1 MHPAS
6 APPPDFDVAVR
17 HASLRYGGA
26 FLFRDLDFVLPGG
39 RCTCL
44 LGPSGVGK
52 SSLLRV
58 IAGLAPLDGARCSAP
73 TGGRWPGASPGWASA
88 TTCCRGCRC
97 STTSRSA
104 PGCAASP
111 PERAQALALLAR
123 VGLARQQD
131 QLPATLSGGQRQRAA
146 LARTL
151 MEDRPVVLM
160 DEPFS
165 ALDAIT
171 RARLQVLAAGLLA
184 GRTVLLVTHDPLEA
198 LRLGHRIQVMAGQPA
213 RIEARSSPPARRRAI
228 STTPPCSP
236 GRASCWRAWPMR
248 ATPPLEQPP
257 AAPRPARPAAA
268 LAGPGVADGRA
279 AFLLPPPTAVA
290 RTLASAGAAAVRP
303 RRGDARSRS
312 CSASRAAC

>member
-6 APPPDFDVAVR
+6 APPPDVDVAVR

-26 FLFRDLDFVLPGG
+26 FLIRDLDFVLPGG
-39 RCTCL
+39 LWTCL

-58 IAGLAPLDGARCSAP
+58 IAGLEPLDAGEVLCTDGRPLAGRLARMSQRDDLLPWLPVIDNVALGARL
-73 TGGRWPGASPGWASA
+73 
-88 TTCCRGCRC
+88 RGE
-97 STTSRSA
+97 
-104 PGCAASP
+104 P
-111 PERAQALALLAR
+111 PDHPRALELLAR
-123 VGLARQQD
+123 VGLVLKKD

-171 RARLQVLAAGLLA
+171 RARLQVLAAELLA

-198 LRLGHRIQVMAGQPA
+198 LRLGHRIQVMTGHPA
-213 RIEARSSPPARRRAI
+213 RIEGTTLPAG
-228 STTPPCSP
+228 TPP
-236 GRASCWRAWPMR
+236 RD
-248 ATPPLEQPP
+248 LHDP
-257 AAPRPARPAAA
+257 ALLARQGDLLARLADVRDDAA
-268 LAGPGVADGRA
+268 
-279 AFLLPPPTAVA
+279 
-290 RTLASAGAAAVRP
+290 
-303 RRGDARSRS
+303 
-312 CSASRAAC
+312 